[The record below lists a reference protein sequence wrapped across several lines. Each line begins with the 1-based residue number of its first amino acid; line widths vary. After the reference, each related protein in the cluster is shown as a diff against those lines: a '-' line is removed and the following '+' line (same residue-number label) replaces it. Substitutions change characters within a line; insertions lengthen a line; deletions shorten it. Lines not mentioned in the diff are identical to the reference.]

1 MDKNPDRKD
10 LTDRRF
16 ELAIVIISLLTA
28 LIELVSKVVNYA
40 RPIRKF

>member
-1 MDKNPDRKD
+1 METNPDRKD

-16 ELAIVIISLLTA
+16 KLALVVIPFVTA
-28 LIELVSKVVNYA
+28 LINLISKVVNYA